1 MPGLIKICGLREPAS
16 AEAACAAGA
25 THLGFVFYPKSP
37 RYIEAHE
44 AASIAAV
51 MRSEIKIVALVVDPA
66 EALIGEIMDRARP
79 DAVQF
84 HGAEGA
90 DALARIKD
98 KWDGRI
104 EVWKALGMASA
115 EDMRQAEAFDG
126 IADRLL
132 FDARPPRGAD
142 RPGGHGAAFDWS
154 ILGAYEGRTPWLL
167 AGGLSPENVAAAIDA
182 ARAIPGFDGV
192 DVSSGVERA
201 PGEKDGEAIARFA
214 AAAQAAFK
222 KDAPR

>member
-1 MPGLIKICGLREPAS
+1 MAGLIKICGLREPAS
-16 AEAACAAGA
+16 AEAARAAGA
-25 THLGFVFYPKSP
+25 THLGYVFHPKSP
-37 RYIEAHE
+37 RHIEVHE
-44 AASIAAV
+44 AASVIDATRGD
-51 MRSEIKIVALVVDPA
+51 MKIVALVVDP
-66 EALIGEIMDRARP
+66 EAALFGEIMDRARP

-84 HGAEGA
+84 HGAEDA

-98 KWDGRI
+98 KWGGRI

-115 EDMRQAEAFDG
+115 EDMRQAAAFDG

-132 FDARPPRGAD
+132 FDARPPQGAD

-154 ILGAYEGRTPWLL
+154 LLGAYEGRTPWLL
-167 AGGLSPENVAAAIDA
+167 AGGLSPDNVAAGIEA

-201 PGEKDGEAIARFA
+201 PGEKDADAIARFV
-214 AAAQAAFK
+214 AAAQAALK
-222 KDAPR
+222 KGEHS